1 MAPLLLTAVKSSRIY
16 CVPGAIFGDLA
27 LSGEAHRSEFAQVMQ
42 DDAEVLCIKIDE
54 FQHMMQINQNLT
66 FCVMKHFTQR
76 LHRAEERLAKLMVKD
91 ARERIIEF
99 LMEAA
104 DHDGRRVGFE
114 MLVKHQMT
122 QQDIA
127 NLTGTSRQTVTSV
140 FNDLKR
146 SNLIHFNRNSV
157 LIRIWKNWRKHEVN
171 VARCCSNEELLRYP
185 FNNLQL
191 LTTSIFDRHFQLF

>member
-1 MAPLLLTAVKSSRIY
+1 
-16 CVPGAIFGDLA
+16 AIFGDLA

-157 LIRIWKNWRKHEVN
+157 LIRDMEKL
-171 VARCCSNEELLRYP
+171 A
-185 FNNLQL
+185 
-191 LTTSIFDRHFQLF
+191 